1 MRDVKTA
8 VPDRRQ
14 LMTFSVGDASYGL
27 PVEQVLEVLNDR
39 PLTPVPLAPRSVA
52 GLMNLRGQ
60 VVPAIDLARRLEVAA
75 AATGGRKQMNVVI
88 RHGESVV
95 SLLVDEIGD
104 VVDVE
109 EAAFQ
114 QPPETLR
121 GSARDLIHG
130 AYRLEDGL
138 LLLLDATEIL
148 DLEGESASC

>member
-1 MRDVKTA
+1 MREAKTA

-27 PVEQVLEVLNDR
+27 PIEQVLEVLNDR

-109 EAAFQ
+109 EADFQ

-138 LLLLDATEIL
+138 LLLLDAKEIL